1 MFLRKEIAF
10 GLISILLI
18 LLATPLIS
26 PAKEYRVTN
35 TNSSGPGSLSQA
47 MEDLNQGGDEKE
59 NKIIFAIP
67 QGSGPTEP
75 ASLDT
80 SLPRMKK
87 PVIFE
92 NASGEDIKIN
102 SSRIR
107 PFYAYGI
114 YADKSFGIDAL
125 SGNMSGTGIGL
136 FYSKAYGIFA
146 GGNITIGTLSG
157 NVSGTG
163 VTLGLFGGYA
173 SAYGLYAGNNIAI
186 GTLSGDVSGTGVA
199 VGAGVGPVLGV
210 GGAHA

>member
-1 MFLRKEIAF
+1 M
-10 GLISILLI
+10 SIFLI

-35 TNSSGPGSLSQA
+35 KNSSGPGSLSQA

-67 QGSGPTEP
+67 QGSGPT
-75 ASLDT
+75 SLDT

-146 GGNITIGTLSG
+146 GDNITIGSLSG

-163 VTLGLFGGYA
+163 LTLGLFGGYA
-173 SAYGLYAGNNIAI
+173 SAYGLYAGNDINIT
-186 GTLSGDVSGTGVA
+186 TLSGTARGTAGTGTI
-199 VGAGVGPVLGV
+199 GIFRYLWRDRFYLCLWPLCR
-210 GGAHA
+210 